1 MVDGAMFVK
10 VYQYKMGLGSALFW
24 SISGSARPASTVS
37 YKDNTSAVRWGG
49 SVCWVHN
56 YLKHSWIQSRVMAC
70 FVSWK
75 SL

>member
-1 MVDGAMFVK
+1 MYVK

-24 SISGSARPASTVS
+24 SISGSAGEASTVDVS
-37 YKDNTSAVRWGG
+37 YKDKTLAVRGG
-49 SVCWVHN
+49 GPVCWVHN
-56 YLKHSWIQSRVMAC
+56 YLKHSWIQSRVIAC